1 MSTENRCIRSS
12 ESIAANCCG
21 RHLCCKVK
29 AQMCSRTLLLLCAV
43 AHTRA
48 LARSFDKFA
57 AAATGSW
64 SGTQYAWTDG
74 HASPGVACEAVVD
87 EVMRS
92 CGGAVQGIRVGDGPL
107 LNRQDDGF
115 CFFDCG
121 SWTQGPT
128 ALTDGVLS
136 LDVGLVAQSGSR
148 VRCTA
153 SISARHVV
161 DATVVVEE
169 RVGAMPSAKR
179 ESITATGSPW
189 LAPRLKWARSTEEAP
204 LPTDEVSL
212 PGGVSVA
219 CVARDGVTDVCIR
232 TADAALTRSYDATGA
247 LAAARLDPAI
257 D

>member
-1 MSTENRCIRSS
+1 M
-12 ESIAANCCG
+12 
-21 RHLCCKVK
+21 
-29 AQMCSRTLLLLCAV
+29 
-43 AHTRA
+43 HTSA
-48 LARSFDKFA
+48 LAPSFDAFS

-64 SGTQYAWTDG
+64 HGTQYEWPGDTN
-74 HASPGVACEAVVD
+74 GVACETVVD

-128 ALTDGVLS
+128 KLTDGALN

-153 SISARHVV
+153 SVSAGHVV

-169 RVGAMPSAKR
+169 RANAVRP
-179 ESITATGSPW
+179 ATERGLAAAGSPW
-189 LAPRLKWARSTEEAP
+189 LAPRLKWTRSTEATT
-204 LPTDEVSL
+204 LPADAVAL
-212 PGGVSVA
+212 PGGVSIA
-219 CVARDGVTDVCIR
+219 CADNNGATDVVVQ
-232 TADAALTRSYDATGA
+232 ANDVSLTRSYDASGA
-247 LAAARLDPAI
+247 LVAI
-257 D
+257 SLHAPS